1 MSVPESPAQPDPA
14 APHDSAARSATASAL
29 PLTGITVLDLTRA
42 LAGPYA
48 TALLSDLGA
57 TITKVES
64 IKGGDSTRGWP
75 PFEGDHSLYYDSTNR
90 GKSSIALDFYSP
102 EGQSL
107 LKRMALASDVVVE
120 NFRPG
125 VMAELGLDPDALL
138 AEKPS
143 LVVASVS
150 GFGATGP
157 LSQTAGLD
165 QVAQGMSGLMSVTGK
180 DADNVYRVG
189 IPVIDIISGILT
201 AVGILASLVDR
212 ERTGTGHTVSTSLLE
227 AAIAISV
234 FQGQRFLSTGVV
246 PEPQGNDHPVISPYG
261 VFATADIPII
271 IAVGNEKHWKDLCEI
286 VGDASLASDPEF
298 VTGKLRTKHREEL
311 KQRLEA
317 KLAARPG
324 TEWVELFRAG
334 RIPTGPIYNYS
345 QVFDDAQVKHLDM
358 VQHMTRAD
366 GSELPLLRGPVSIDG
381 RAPVIRKA
389 PPALGQDTRAILDAL
404 GLTESQVQGLL
415 DSGVV
420 SARESVGE

>member
-1 MSVPESPAQPDPA
+1 MPEVQPSKDQP
-14 APHDSAARSATASAL
+14 AL
-29 PLTGITVLDLTRA
+29 PLAGITVLDLTRA

-90 GKSSIALDFYSP
+90 GKSSIALDFYSA
-102 EGQSL
+102 EGQAL
-107 LKRMALASDVVVE
+107 LKRMALASDVVIE

-125 VMAELGLDPDALL
+125 VMAELGLDPDALR

-180 DADNVYRVG
+180 DADTVYRVG
-189 IPVIDIISGILT
+189 IPVIDIFSGIFT

-212 ERTGTGHTVSTSLLE
+212 ERTGAGHTVSTSLLE
-227 AAIAISV
+227 AALAISV

-246 PEPQGNDHPVISPYG
+246 PEPQGNDHPVLAPYG
-261 VFATADIPII
+261 VFATADIPVI
-271 IAVGNEKHWKDLCEI
+271 IAVGNEKQWRDLCAL
-286 VGDASLASDPEF
+286 VGDASLADQPELA
-298 VTGKLRTKHREEL
+298 TGKLRTEHRGEL
-311 KQRLEA
+311 KERLEA
-317 KLAARPG
+317 LLVARTG
-324 TEWVELFRAG
+324 LEWVDAFRAA
-334 RIPTGPIYNYS
+334 RIPTGPIYNFA
-345 QVFDDAQVKHLDM
+345 QVFEDEQVKHLDM
-358 VQHMTRAD
+358 VQHVTRAD
-366 GSELPLLRGPVSIDG
+366 GSDLPLLRGPLSIDG
-381 RAPVIRKA
+381 RPPSIRKA
-389 PPALGQDTRAILDAL
+389 PPALGEDTRAVLDAL
-404 GLTESQVQGLL
+404 GLSEAQVQGLI

-420 SARESVGE
+420 AARDSTGG